1 MKKALILGA
10 GLVAKPITDYLL
22 NQPNIEVVVASR
34 TVSKAE
40 NLVGHHSRGEAIA
53 FDISKDLDRLQDL
66 IAQADVA
73 ISLLPYTHH
82 VTVAEECIRQKT
94 HLVTTSYVSDPMRAL
109 DEKAKAAGVILLN
122 EIGVDPGIDH
132 MSAMKIIDDVHA
144 KGGKIESFESYCGG
158 LPAPDNA
165 WTNPFGYKLSWSPR
179 GVLMAGRNAARFL
192 KDGKQVD
199 IPGEELFAHHET
211 MAIEGIGDFETYP
224 NRDSTPYIDL
234 YGIPETK
241 TMFRGTIRNLG
252 WCDTLK
258 GIADLGLLKDEPE
271 DKQSFKG
278 MTYAGFLHKL
288 ISLEADAD
296 LKQGI
301 ADKLGTEKDSEII
314 KRLEWLSLLSEDPIE
329 VEEGTP
335 LDVLTT
341 RFMKLQYQEKERD
354 MLILVHKFIA
364 SYPDKKERITSTM
377 IDFGLQDKDGDS
389 SMSRTVSLP
398 AAIATRLILEG
409 KITTPGV
416 HIPNT
421 KTWYEPVLQELEKL
435 DIVCKEKVEPL

>member
-1 MKKALILGA
+1 MKKVLILGA
-10 GLVAKPITDYLL
+10 GLVARPITLYLL
-22 NQPNIEVVVASR
+22 DQPDLEVLVASR

-40 NLVGHHSRGEAIA
+40 KIVGDHPQGKAVA
-53 FDISKDLDRLQDL
+53 FNIEQEQDKLPDL

-73 ISLLPYTHH
+73 ISLLPYTYH
-82 VTVAEECIRQKT
+82 VVIAEECIRQKK
-94 HLVTTSYVSDPMRAL
+94 HLVTTSYVSDAMQAL

-122 EIGVDPGIDH
+122 EIGVDPGTDH
-132 MSAMKIIDDVHA
+132 MSAMKIIDEVHA
-144 KGGKIESFESYCGG
+144 KGGQIESFESYCGG

-192 KDGKQVD
+192 KDGKQAD
-199 IPGEELFAHHET
+199 IKGQDLFAHYER
-211 MAIEGIGDFETYP
+211 MAIEGLEEEYEIYP
-224 NRDSTPYIDL
+224 NRNSLPYINL

-241 TMFRGTIRNLG
+241 TMFRGTIRNRG

-258 GIADLGLLKDEPE
+258 GIADLGLLEDE

-278 MTYAGFLHKL
+278 MTYAGFFRKL
-288 ISLEADAD
+288 LNLEADAD
-296 LKQGI
+296 IKHGI
-301 ADKLGTEKDSEII
+301 ADKLGVEKDSEII
-314 KRLEWLSLLSEDPIE
+314 KRLEWLSLLSEDAIE

-335 LDVLTT
+335 LDILTA
-341 RFMKLQYQEKERD
+341 RFMKLEYAPGEKD
-354 MLILVHKFIA
+354 MLILMHRFVA
-364 SYPDKKERITSTM
+364 SYPDKKEQITSTM
-377 IDFGLQDKDGDS
+377 IDFGHQDKKSDS

-416 HIPNT
+416 QIPNT
-421 KTWYEPVLQELEKL
+421 KTWYEPVLQELEAFE
-435 DIVCKEKVEPL
+435 IVFKEKVQPL